1 MYKNLKAWKIIKIIV
16 KKIFEENY
24 TTPFSSLSK
33 SLLLQLGAQEFTCE
47 LILGDNVDL
56 PKLDTLN
63 HLRDGLW
70 HVTKEET
77 VQTM

>member
-1 MYKNLKAWKIIKIIV
+1 MYKNLLVWEIIKIIV
-16 KKIFEENY
+16 KNIFKEKSA
-24 TTPFSSLSK
+24 TPPSSVNK

-56 PKLDTLN
+56 PKLDILN

-70 HVTKEET
+70 HVTKEEI
-77 VQTM
+77 VQTV

>member
-1 MYKNLKAWKIIKIIV
+1 MYKNLKAWEIIKIIV
-16 KKIFEENY
+16 KNIFEENY
-24 TTPFSSLSK
+24 TTPFSSLNK

-47 LILGDNVDL
+47 LILGDIVDL

-63 HLRDGLW
+63 HLRDRLW

>member
-1 MYKNLKAWKIIKIIV
+1 MYKNLKAWEIIKIIV
-16 KKIFEENY
+16 KNIFEENY
-24 TTPFSSLSK
+24 TTPFSSLNK

-47 LILGDNVDL
+47 LILRDIVDL

-63 HLRDGLW
+63 HLRDRLW

>member
-1 MYKNLKAWKIIKIIV
+1 MYKNLKAWEIIKIIV
-16 KKIFEENY
+16 KNIFEVNY
-24 TTPFSSLSK
+24 TTPFSSLNK
-33 SLLLQLGAQEFTCE
+33 SLLLRLGAQEFTCE